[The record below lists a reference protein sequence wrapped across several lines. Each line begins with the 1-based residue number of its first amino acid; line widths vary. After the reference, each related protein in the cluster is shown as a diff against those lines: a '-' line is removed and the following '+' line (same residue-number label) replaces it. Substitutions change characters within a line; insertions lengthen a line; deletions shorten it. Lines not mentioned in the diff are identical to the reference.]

1 MPRADEIPSASFGLA
16 AGLCLIALF
25 LALREWYEH
34 NAREPDLSPAD
45 NRHFWYQDMRR
56 RLGVGVLL
64 AIAVLALAGS
74 RIQPRAAG
82 RSNVLFVA
90 LWVLVLTLILVL
102 LGLAL
107 ADLLATR
114 AYALRQRREMLR
126 ESIEAI
132 RRQARQAAARSRAE
146 TDDPTDS
153 AASRGPE

>member
-1 MPRADEIPSASFGLA
+1 MPRAEDIPSASVGLA

-25 LALREWYEH
+25 LGLREWYERK
-34 NAREPDLSPAD
+34 ARDPDLSPAD
-45 NRHFWYQDMRR
+45 NRHFWHQDIRR

-74 RIQPRAAG
+74 RIDPQPADRA
-82 RSNVLFVA
+82 NVRFVY
-90 LWVLVLTLILVL
+90 LWLLVLTLIIVL

-114 AYALRQRREMLR
+114 AYALRQRRQMLR
-126 ESIEAI
+126 ESMEAI
-132 RRQARQAAARSRAE
+132 RHQTRQAAARSRGE
-146 TDDPTDS
+146 TGGPTDS

>member
-1 MPRADEIPSASFGLA
+1 MPQADEIPSASVGLA

-25 LALREWYEH
+25 LGLREWYERQ
-34 NAREPDLSPAD
+34 ARDPELAPAD
-45 NRHFWYQDMRR
+45 NRHFRHQDLRR

-64 AIAVLALAGS
+64 AIAALALAGS

-90 LWVLVLTLILVL
+90 LWLLVLTLILVL

-114 AYALRQRREMLR
+114 AYARRHRRQMLR

-132 RRQARQAAARSRAE
+132 RRQARQAATPSGSE
-146 TDDPTDS
+146 SGGPTDS
-153 AASRGPE
+153 SASRGPD

>member
-1 MPRADEIPSASFGLA
+1 MPQAEDIPSASLGLA

-25 LALREWYEH
+25 LGLREWYERK
-34 NAREPDLSPAD
+34 ARKPELSPAD
-45 NRHFWYQDMRR
+45 DRHFTHQDLRR

-74 RIQPRAAG
+74 RIEPRAVG
-82 RSNVLFVA
+82 RQNVLFVA
-90 LWVLVLTLILVL
+90 LWFLVLTLIMVL

-114 AYALRQRREMLR
+114 AYARRHRREMLR

-132 RRQARQAAARSRAE
+132 RLQARQAPASPQEE
-146 TDDPTDS
+146 TDGSTDS
-153 AASRGPE
+153 PA